1 VTEALAWFDKKT
13 DCNIPRPHSPRKAL
27 EMCVIAGCGKTGP
40 LQTFLYAPEKDEFYR
55 LPERPGTDIDRR
67 PEHVFACRG
76 KLFVVSQDIDR
87 ALCYDPEANRW
98 TPAPWTDKIPPHP
111 EFDFGQLSQC
121 FLSSVLVVENDICFI
136 VELTRA

>member
-1 VTEALAWFDKKT
+1 MTEALAWFDKKT

-76 KLFVVSQDIDR
+76 NCSLYLKTLTEHYVMTRRQI
-87 ALCYDPEANRW
+87 AGLQ
-98 TPAPWTDKIPPHP
+98 HH
-111 EFDFGQLSQC
+111 GQIKSLHTQN
-121 FLSSVLVVENDICFI
+121 LTLVSSVSAFYLRSWLSKTTYVSS
-136 VELTRA
+136 

>member
-1 VTEALAWFDKKT
+1 MRRRFTAVSVVTNDLVRENKDCLDKVTEALAWFDQKT

-40 LQTFLYAPEKDEFYR
+40 LQTFLYVPEKDEFYR
-55 LPERPGTDIDRR
+55 LPERPRTDIDRR

-87 ALCYDPEANRW
+87 ALCYDPEANR
-98 TPAPWTDKIPPHP
+98 
-111 EFDFGQLSQC
+111 
-121 FLSSVLVVENDICFI
+121 
-136 VELTRA
+136 